1 MWLKLTPKNSVMKN
15 ILICTDGS
23 SYSQEACLYGAWLSK
38 QTQAKITVLYVTD
51 LRQFEIPAVAD
62 FSGSLGIQPFEGMI
76 AQLHE
81 VEELKANF
89 VKEHALKILKDAE
102 VAEADITFCHE
113 TGLLVDVMSDY
124 ADVTDLVLLGKRGE
138 NANFATEH
146 LGSMLERV
154 IRSVDQPCLVT
165 NRKFKALEKLAIAF
179 DGGESCQKA
188 LDYIAS
194 NEPFRSMDLHVLVCV
209 EGRKTEQ
216 AAERLEAAES
226 KLQGAGLAPNCQILT
241 GEVESAIANYVEQ
254 SEIDLLFLGA
264 YGHSRIRQL
273 LIGSTTTELLR
284 SCRVPVLC
292 FR

>member
-1 MWLKLTPKNSVMKN
+1 MKN

-89 VKEHALKILKDAE
+89 VKEHALKTLKDAE